1 MRSHALVQPQVRI
14 EHAMQSLRGCGSV
27 PLHLSGAVQQLF
39 IKLLDQLEQK
49 RFLTFD
55 VVVD

>member
-1 MRSHALVQPQVRI
+1 
-14 EHAMQSLRGCGSV
+14 MQSLRGCGSV